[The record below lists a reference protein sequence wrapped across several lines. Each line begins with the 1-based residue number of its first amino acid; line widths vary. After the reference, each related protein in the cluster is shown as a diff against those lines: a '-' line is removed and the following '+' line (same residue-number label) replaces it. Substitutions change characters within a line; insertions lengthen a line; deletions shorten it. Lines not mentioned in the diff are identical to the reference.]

1 MLAKAANG
9 GYKLY
14 DFNKR
19 INNGENAFLFCN
31 T

>member
-9 GYKLY
+9 GYKRY
-14 DFNKR
+14 VFNQNF
-19 INNGENAFLFCN
+19 NNGENAFLFCN